1 MGKGWSRTRVAGG
14 EGPGRQRGTSDTT
27 RGHADSSH
35 PWGQPLA
42 RIWGARL
49 GKAMLSRRL
58 GHLEGRSPDLA
69 PCRGEKLRGGGA
81 GACSGAGLHRDACV
95 CPGVGWGTATS
106 SLDGSGGTSRSGT
119 PPSRSHPS
127 HTRLPLAKAEQ
138 REQQGRREQGGGAA
152 SRGRV
157 NKSRQPRGC
166 RGGVGGS
173 DGGREAAEP
182 RCPAGKAVA
191 LPKTPRWASRPG
203 SRLIRH

>member
-14 EGPGRQRGTSDTT
+14 ERPGRQRGSSDTT

-35 PWGQPLA
+35 PWEQPLA

-69 PCRGEKLRGGGA
+69 PCKGEKLRGGDA

-95 CPGVGWGTATS
+95 CPGVGWGAATS

-166 RGGVGGS
+166 RGGGRGERWGQGGCGAPLPCRE
-173 DGGREAAEP
+173 GGCIAKDAP
-182 RCPAGKAVA
+182 LG
-191 LPKTPRWASRPG
+191 
-203 SRLIRH
+203 